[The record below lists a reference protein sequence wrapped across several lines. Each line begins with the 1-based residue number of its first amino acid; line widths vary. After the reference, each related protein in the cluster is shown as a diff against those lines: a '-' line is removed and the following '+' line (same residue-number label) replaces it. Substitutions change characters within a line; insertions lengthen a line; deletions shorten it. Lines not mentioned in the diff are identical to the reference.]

1 MSYHRISDDIEIDS
15 MSSKRPPRP
24 VYRWL
29 PSAAKYGAAFLVGG
43 GIIAGTTYALVRYVQ
58 HAIATAQVSSDPQ
71 VWVNAAKTRA
81 YDPCYN
87 GCDDCDDV
95 NFAYKACAKTASVT
109 VPGII
114 CNANSMWNWAER
126 YPQEC
131 LQAVGEIYRAEALG
145 HAMQHARNR
154 LALVILTVAAGLVGG
169 IVTYV
174 LIGWAASRWERRS
187 PGKVVMFG
195 AMLGLG
201 VGSTSGYPCTG
212 YGKDDAQYFINAN
225 QTLYGTVHGWVS
237 DCYDYSYACGQS
249 CTGPSSIGGT
259 TCTPTYCTGT
269 SFDEPPSYYVGA
281 AMGRVQ
287 NCGFEPISTLPGNTS
302 IRIANALIERNLWV
316 KVSVNQLNLTQ
327 VTDPSIVCLHEL
339 D

>member
-1 MSYHRISDDIEIDS
+1 MPYHVSNSIEMDPI
-15 MSSKRPPRP
+15 SKRPPRP

-29 PSAAKYGAAFLVGG
+29 PGATKRSAAFLVGSA
-43 GIIAGTTYALVRYVQ
+43 ITAGTTYAVVRSVQ

-71 VWVNAAKTRA
+71 VWINAAKTRA
-81 YDPCYN
+81 YNACYN

-95 NFAYKACAKTASVT
+95 DFAYNACAKTASVT
-109 VPGII
+109 VPGIV
-114 CNANSMWNWAER
+114 CNASSMWNWAEK

-131 LQAVGEIYRAEALG
+131 LRALGEIYRAEALR
-145 HAMQHARNR
+145 HAKQHARNR
-154 LALVILTVAAGLVGG
+154 LALIILTVAAGLVGG
-169 IVTYV
+169 IITYV
-174 LIGWAASRWERRS
+174 LVGWAASRRERRS
-187 PGKVVMFG
+187 PRKVVMVG

-201 VGSTSGYPCTG
+201 VGSTRGFPCMG
-212 YGKDDAQYFINAN
+212 GKDNDQYFVNAD

-237 DCYDYSYACGQS
+237 GCSHYTYPCGES
-249 CTGPSSIGGT
+249 CTGWSSISGP
-259 TCTPTYCTGT
+259 TCTTDYCTGI
-269 SFDEPPSYYVGA
+269 SVDEVPSYYVSA
-281 AMGRVQ
+281 AMKRVQ
-287 NCGFEPISTLPGNTS
+287 QCGFEPVSKLPGNAS